1 MAITRNF
8 RTYLDPQDNKIAI
21 RVRWNNKKNN
31 IVIYLGGIK
40 WDPDRWD
47 GLCQKAKANTSFGN
61 MSARQVNSIIE
72 QKIKQLNDIFVFFES
87 KNELPTSEAFKNAL
101 NHEIDEENIR
111 VPRELDKIYE
121 DFMNT
126 VSLEKTWTS
135 KVHYKYQ
142 QVWTHLHK
150 AVPHVSITN
159 LNKDT
164 MLQLKK
170 WYLDQGYSN
179 VTINKQIKM
188 LKAIFKWAAANGN
201 KIDTNVLNF
210 SCNLKTIEKTVTFLK
225 FQELMSFYTFELS
238 CDRFSRVRDLFCFM
252 SFTSLRYSD
261 LCALKWENI
270 EGDRI
275 NLVTK
280 KTYDRISIPL
290 IKYAQEILKKYET
303 SERKGLVF
311 KVPANQIMNDYL
323 KEAAKE
329 AGLDRM
335 ITEYSISGNNR
346 KEITHPFYDTISCHD
361 ARRTFVCCSLAMGI
375 SAETVMSCTGHANYR
390 SMKPYIEVVD
400 DTQKKELERW
410 SFQTKTTAT
419 QGDDKNEL
427 VKLLSDIDPEQ
438 KEAIVQMIKAM
449 KKK

>member
-1 MAITRNF
+1 MNTAKNIRVF
-8 RTYLDPQDNKIAI
+8 LDQKRSNKIAL
-21 RVRWNNKKNN
+21 RVRWNNKHCDKW
-31 IVIYLGGIK
+31 IYLSGLTWDAQK
-40 WDPDRWD
+40 WDSSIQR
-47 GLCQKAKANTSFGN
+47 AKSNTSHNG
-61 MSARQVNSIIE
+61 MSARQVNELIE
-72 QKIKQLNDIFVFFES
+72 QKIKQIDNVFAFFES
-87 KNELPTSEAFKNAL
+87 KNELPTVEAFSNAL
-101 NHEIDEENIR
+101 RFEVDEENIE
-111 VPRELDKIYE
+111 VPKELDEIYE
-121 DFMNT
+121 EFMNT
-126 VSLEKTWTS
+126 VSVEKTWTS

-142 QVWTHLHK
+142 QVWGHLNK

-201 KIDTNVLNF
+201 KIDSNVLNF

-238 CDRFSRVRDLFCFM
+238 CDRLSRVRDLFCFM

-275 NLVTK
+275 NLVTQ
-280 KTYDRISIPL
+280 KTCDRISIPL
-290 IKYAQEILKKYET
+290 IKYAQEILQKYET

-329 AGLDRM
+329 VGLDRM
-335 ITEYSISGNNR
+335 ITEYSISGNDR
-346 KEITHPFYDTISCHD
+346 TETTHPFYDTISCHD

-375 SAETVMSCTGHANYR
+375 SPETVMSCTGHANYR

-400 DTQKKELERW
+400 ETQKKELDLW
-410 SFQTKTTAT
+410 TKT
-419 QGDDKNEL
+419 QEKQDESKNEEIN
-427 VKLLSDIDPEQ
+427 KLFSSLNQDQQQAVIL
-438 KEAIVQMIKAM
+438 MM
-449 KKK
+449 KSMGK